1 MFFLSSYRID
11 QQLIHTHTHT
21 DVILNKRLKEAIATI
36 KKAKIA
42 LILYKA

>member
-1 MFFLSSYRID
+1 MFFLSSYHID
-11 QQLIHTHTHT
+11 QQLIHTHTH
-21 DVILNKRLKEAIATI
+21 DAILNKRLKEAIATI